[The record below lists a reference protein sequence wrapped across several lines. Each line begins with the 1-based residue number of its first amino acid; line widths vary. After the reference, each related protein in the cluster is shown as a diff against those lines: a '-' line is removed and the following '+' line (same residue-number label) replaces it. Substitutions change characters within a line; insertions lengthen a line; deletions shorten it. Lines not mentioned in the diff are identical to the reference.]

1 MTLRRV
7 IFPAILAISAA
18 FGASTACSAPDPGLV
33 IFSTN
38 PAKIKADAG
47 VIAIG
52 DAATG
57 GEGGPAPP
65 ASVFDGQPG
74 YIKTSGPST
83 DQANHMKLFGTTDPA
98 GMDCL
103 SCHESDATTPFTF
116 GGTVRDATDAGEN
129 NVQVLVLNT
138 DASVMSTYTDQNGN
152 FFFEATGQIN
162 PGAKVGIRNATTVQ
176 QMPDALTG
184 PTQGGCNQK
193 GTCHGGTEGTT
204 HLR

>member
-1 MTLRRV
+1 MTLRRIV
-7 IFPAILAISAA
+7 FPGILAISAG

-38 PAKIKADAG
+38 PAEIKPDSG
-47 VIAIG
+47 VIGIADSGGG
-52 DAATG
+52 DS
-57 GEGGPAPP
+57 GPKPP
-65 ASVFDGQPG
+65 ASIFDGQPG
-74 YIKTSGPST
+74 YISTSGPST
-83 DQANHMKLFGTTDPA
+83 DQANHMKLFGTTNPA

-103 SCHESDATTPFTF
+103 SCHEQDATTPFTF
-116 GGTVRDATDAGEN
+116 GGTIIGAGDAGEN

-162 PGAKVGIRNATTVQ
+162 PGAKVGARNASTVQ

-193 GTCHGGTEGTT
+193 GTCHGGTEGAI
-204 HLR
+204 HLP